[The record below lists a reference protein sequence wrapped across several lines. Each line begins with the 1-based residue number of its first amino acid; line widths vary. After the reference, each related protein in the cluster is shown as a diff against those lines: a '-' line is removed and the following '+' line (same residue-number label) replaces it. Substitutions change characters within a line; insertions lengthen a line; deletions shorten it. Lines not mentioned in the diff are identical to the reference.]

1 MIDLTTTEFALTKE
15 TQEVLRKLVRELHK
29 KALSNDNE
37 HVPRN
42 ELWFEVNSDW
52 VSFSIPNSLVDEAVA
67 NVAKIALNPENWRKI
82 TVLRCPVCGRRV
94 RETETDLIGIFPD
107 DENIQILF
115 CPEFDQRFRGQH
127 VVAFKWDGEWK
138 QPSYFYHNPER
149 DGLIEVKKGSYD
161 NVTLYLLYL
170 EAISGDNV
178 NFKRPNLEWMR
189 AKILWKNGEPVGYYA
204 YSVDAHKYP
213 TLHQIFVR
221 KKFRRQGHAT
231 MMLNDFLNSFPGT
244 VLIEDPNEATQ
255 NLLVKLSLARRVD
268 RGIESTGRI
277 MFLPGGI

>member
-1 MIDLTTTEFALTKE
+1 MVRAVYEIEIGGKIYTIPFINGGSAGYIVEEAEEKNEPAAYIVPLSSGLLEVMIDLTTTEFALTKE

-138 QPSYFYHNPER
+138 QPSYFTIIP
-149 DGLIEVKKGSYD
+149 S
-161 NVTLYLLYL
+161 
-170 EAISGDNV
+170 
-178 NFKRPNLEWMR
+178 
-189 AKILWKNGEPVGYYA
+189 
-204 YSVDAHKYP
+204 
-213 TLHQIFVR
+213 
-221 KKFRRQGHAT
+221 
-231 MMLNDFLNSFPGT
+231 GT
-244 VLIEDPNEATQ
+244 V
-255 NLLVKLSLARRVD
+255 
-268 RGIESTGRI
+268 
-277 MFLPGGI
+277 